1 MLRAFTALAVSG
13 LRRDYINARSLELT
27 SIIVFHHDGP
37 FDACNPHRNRKG
49 SERAPMQAFAKD
61 SANNTIGGS
70 GPVHKEI
77 NFAQFHGRGEEGF
90 TDYATSGAVNKSQV
104 DSGIEFESYAGAS
117 APTRRGPGVRPGI
130 DRTSSFNP
138 TSLVDPVHGEESL
151 GLGTSTFLEGAPAA
165 RTAIQRRESDNEQIP
180 GIGNGGGLGRKRSLA
195 QKIRGIS
202 NSNRGGAFAGPSQ
215 KPTTSNGY
223 YERTTSPTGPG
234 EVQSAGGMPKVKET
248 NNPFFND
255 YDDAYERKGQ
265 KIQIADQRRR
275 NGSIGG
281 GEDQINARAR
291 AKSSPKRAP
300 SGGMLERRLTND
312 GALGG
317 PAEPSSGGGFLSRVK
332 SLKGGRRARPERREY

>member
-1 MLRAFTALAVSG
+1 MSRTFEKFHQGEDSEADGF
-13 LRRDYINARSLELT
+13 
-27 SIIVFHHDGP
+27 IVFHHDGP

-77 NFAQFHGRGEEGF
+77 NIAQFHGRGEEGF
-90 TDYATSGAVNKSQV
+90 TDYASSGVVNKPQAE
-104 DSGIEFESYAGAS
+104 SGIEFESYAGSS
-117 APTRRGPGVRPGI
+117 APIRRGPGIRPGI

-138 TSLVDPVHGEESL
+138 TSRVDPVHGEESL

-165 RTAIQRRESDNEQIP
+165 RTAIQRRETENEQTP
-180 GIGNGGGLGRKRSLA
+180 GMGNGGGLGRKRSLA

-202 NSNRGGAFAGPSQ
+202 NSNRGGAFGGQS
-215 KPTTSNGY
+215 KTTSPNGF
-223 YERTTSPTGPG
+223 YEHNTSPTGPG
-234 EVQSAGGMPKVKET
+234 EVQSAGGMPRVKET
-248 NNPFFND
+248 KNPFFND

-265 KIQIADQRRR
+265 KIQIAEQRRR

-291 AKSSPKRAP
+291 AMSSPKRVPTGGILERRVTNEGAP
-300 SGGMLERRLTND
+300 SGSV
-312 GALGG
+312 
-317 PAEPSSGGGFLSRVK
+317 EPSGGGGFLSRVK
-332 SLKGGRRARPERREY
+332 SLKGGKRARPERREY

>member
-1 MLRAFTALAVSG
+1 MSRASTALAVSE
-13 LRRDYINARSLELT
+13 LLERSPNARPVKLT
-27 SIIVFHHDGP
+27 FIVFHHDGP

-77 NFAQFHGRGEEGF
+77 NFAQFHGRGDEGF
-90 TDYATSGAVNKSQV
+90 TDFATSGAVSKPQAE
-104 DSGIEFESYAGAS
+104 SGIEFESYAGSS

-138 TSLVDPVHGEESL
+138 TSRVDPVHGEESL

-165 RTAIQRRESDNEQIP
+165 RTAIQRRESENEQIP
-180 GIGNGGGLGRKRSLA
+180 GMGNAGGLGRKRSLA

-202 NSNRGGAFAGPSQ
+202 NSNRGGALAGPPR
-215 KPTTSNGY
+215 KVTSPDGF

-234 EVQSAGGMPKVKET
+234 EIQSAGGMPKIKET
-248 NNPFFND
+248 ANPFFND

-265 KIQIADQRRR
+265 KIQIAEQRRR

-291 AKSSPKRAP
+291 ALSSPKRTP
-300 SGGMLERRLTND
+300 TGGMLERRFTND
-312 GALGG
+312 GAVGS
-317 PAEPSSGGGFLSRVK
+317 PPEPSGGGGFLSRVK
-332 SLKGGRRARPERREY
+332 SLKGGKRARPERKEY

>member
-1 MLRAFTALAVSG
+1 MALAVSG
-13 LRRDYINARSLELT
+13 PLDNLPNVRHVRLT
-27 SIIVFHHDGP
+27 FYKVFHHDGP

-77 NFAQFHGRGEEGF
+77 NFAQFHGRGDEGF
-90 TDYATSGAVNKSQV
+90 TDYATSGVAKPQAESVV
-104 DSGIEFESYAGAS
+104 EFESYAGAS
-117 APTRRGPGVRPGI
+117 APPRKGPGVRPGL

-138 TSLVDPVHGEESL
+138 TDRIEPVHGEESL

-165 RTAIQRRESDNEQIP
+165 RTAIRRRESENEQGP
-180 GIGNGGGLGRKRSLA
+180 GIGNAAGLGRKRSLA

-202 NSNRGGAFAGPSQ
+202 NANRGGAFAGPP
-215 KPTTSNGY
+215 KVTTPNGV
-223 YERTTSPTGPG
+223 YERNTSPTGPGGPG
-234 EVQSAGGMPKVKET
+234 EVQSAGGMPKIRET
-248 NNPFFND
+248 KNPFFND

-265 KIQIADQRRR
+265 QIQFAEQRRR

-281 GEDQINARAR
+281 GEEQINARAR
-291 AKSSPKRAP
+291 AMSSPKRAP
-300 SGGMLERRLTND
+300 SGGLLERRVTND
-312 GALGG
+312 EAVNS

-332 SLKGGRRARPERREY
+332 SLKGGKRARPERREY